1 MKEYKY
7 TINGDTYE
15 VKINEVAETTANV
28 TVNGTEYTVEW
39 EKPQEKKPEPAAE
52 KPAAPASL
60 KPTDEEFY
68 HDPLVELALKEFHAT
83 IIK

>member
-1 MKEYKY
+1 MSK
-7 TINGDTYE
+7 TP
-15 VKINEVAETTANV
+15 
-28 TVNGTEYTVEW
+28 
-39 EKPQEKKPEPAAE
+39 KPQEKKPEPAAE